1 MALQIVQAARGIAGD
16 VHAHIA
22 IDASDNVILNSARAR
37 ATRSRLGFAGSIA
50 PVDAWQ
56 LFSTHVAAIVDVR
69 TFEERRFVGHV
80 PETHHVVWA
89 NGAGMVRNPR
99 FLRELEAKVPKEAVV
114 LFLCR
119 SGKRS
124 ASAAADA
131 TKAGWTHAF
140 NIAEGFEG
148 ELNNS
153 QRRGT
158 VGGWRHRGLP
168 WLQQ

>member
-1 MALQIVQAARGIAGD
+1 MAV
-16 VHAHIA
+16 
-22 IDASDNVILNSARAR
+22 
-37 ATRSRLGFAGSIA
+37 
-50 PVDAWQ
+50 
-56 LFSTHVAAIVDVR
+56 IVDVR
-69 TFEERRFVGHV
+69 TFEERRFVGFV
-80 PETHHVVWA
+80 PETQHVVWA
-89 NGAGMVRNPR
+89 SGTGMVRNPR
-99 FLRELEAKVPKEAVV
+99 FLRDLEAKVSKDAVV

-124 ASAAADA
+124 AAAAADA
-131 TKAGWTHAF
+131 TKAGWKHAF
-140 NIAEGFEG
+140 NILEGFEG